1 MFKKDHIVPF
11 LLGWLVLGFFLPPSR
26 FLGSLGGKKTSS

>member
-11 LLGWLVLGFFLPPSR
+11 LLGWLVLGWIMPPSR
-26 FLGSLGGKKTSS
+26 LLGGLGGKKMS